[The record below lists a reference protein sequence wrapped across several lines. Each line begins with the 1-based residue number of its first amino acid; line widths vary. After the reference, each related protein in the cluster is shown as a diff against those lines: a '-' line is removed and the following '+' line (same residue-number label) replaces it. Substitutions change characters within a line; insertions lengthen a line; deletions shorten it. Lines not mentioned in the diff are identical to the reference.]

1 MGPSLACG
9 TDSRAARRAAATP
22 GRCDAETVKLPHLPA
37 PPMGPKDGARVARA
51 LWGSGL
57 LGLAGHRPDRV
68 ARLLARLRR
77 YELGPSIGPLIGSE
91 LHPDETALVDDEGRL
106 TFAELDRLCDAV
118 GVRLGEAG
126 LDPGD
131 RIGLLARNS
140 RGFYAAMVGAA
151 RAGIDVA
158 YLNTGATAEQ
168 VRDVVPAEGIAALV
182 CDAELAER
190 APDGV
195 PRLDVGALVGAP
207 LPPGRA
213 DARGHSSRHVILTS
227 GTTGRPRG
235 VSRGSAGA
243 DAALALVA
251 GLPYRVRRTHLVAAP
266 AFHAWGWMNLVL
278 TMLFSSTVVLTRRF
292 EPERVLELL
301 EREQADALVAVPI
314 MLQRLV
320 EVDGDVRE
328 RYDTSSLRVV
338 AVSGSALSGALAERF
353 MDAYGDVVHNLYGST
368 EAAFATVA
376 GPADLRAVPGT
387 AGRPLPGVR
396 VTIVGPDGAPLPEG
410 ETGEIVVGSGT
421 TFEGYTSGE
430 PGKQAE
436 GGVRI
441 GDLGRFED
449 GRLFVAGR
457 ADDLVV
463 TGGENVYPVTVE
475 NALERHPD
483 VVECAV
489 VGEPDETYGQAIV
502 AHVTLRPGAVADP
515 AAIRG
520 WLKGRLGPH
529 EVPRRIVVHEE
540 PLPRNT
546 TGKIVKAELREAQN
560 ADG

>member
-1 MGPSLACG
+1 
-9 TDSRAARRAAATP
+9 
-22 GRCDAETVKLPHLPA
+22 
-37 PPMGPKDGARVARA
+37 MGPKEGARVARA

-77 YELGPSIGPLIGSE
+77 YDLGPAIGPLIGSE
-91 LHPDETALVDDEGRL
+91 LHPDETALVDDDGSL

-158 YLNTGATAEQ
+158 YLNTGVTADQ
-168 VRDVVPAEGIAALV
+168 VRDIVPAEGISALV
-182 CDAELAER
+182 CDAELANR

-195 PRLDVGALVGAP
+195 PRLGIGSLVGAP
-207 LPPGRA
+207 LPPGRP
-213 DARGHSSRHVILTS
+213 DPRGHSSRHVILTS

-243 DAALALVA
+243 DAALAVIA
-251 GLPYRVRRTHLVAAP
+251 GFPYRVRRTHLVAAP
-266 AFHAWGWMNLVL
+266 AFHAWGWMNLIL

-292 EPERVLELL
+292 EPEHVLELV

-320 EVDGDVRE
+320 EVDRDVRE

-376 GPADLRAVPGT
+376 DPRDLRAAPGT

-396 VTIVGPDGAPLPEG
+396 VTVVGPDGEPLPAG
-410 ETGEIVVGSGT
+410 QTGEIVVGSRA
-421 TFEGYTSGE
+421 TFSGYTSGA
-430 PGKQAE
+430 PGRQSA

-441 GDLGRFED
+441 GDLGRFDDD

-463 TGGENVYPVTVE
+463 TGGENVYPITVE
-475 NALERHPD
+475 NELERHPD

-489 VGEPDETYGQAIV
+489 VGQPDEEFGQVLV
-502 AHVTLRPGAVADP
+502 AHVALRPGAAAD
-515 AAIRG
+515 ADAVRA
-520 WLKGRLGPH
+520 WLKQRLGPH
-529 EVPRRIVVHEE
+529 EVPRRVVVHDE

-546 TGKIVKAELREAQN
+546 TGKVLKTRLRESQA

>member
-1 MGPSLACG
+1 
-9 TDSRAARRAAATP
+9 
-22 GRCDAETVKLPHLPA
+22 
-37 PPMGPKDGARVARA
+37 MGPKDGARVARA
-51 LWGSGL
+51 LWASGL
-57 LGLAGHRPDRV
+57 LGVAAHRPDRV
-68 ARLLARLRR
+68 ARVLARLRR
-77 YELGPSIGPLIGSE
+77 YRLGPAVGPMIGSQ
-91 LHPDETALVDDEGRL
+91 LYPDETALVDDEGRL

-131 RIGLLARNS
+131 RLGLLARNS
-140 RGFYAAMVGAA
+140 RAFYAVMVGAA
-151 RAGIDVA
+151 RAGVDVA
-158 YLNTGATAEQ
+158 YLNTGATADQ
-168 VRDVVPAEGIAALV
+168 VRDVVAAEGIAALV
-182 CDAELAER
+182 CDGEFAER
-190 APDGV
+190 APDAV
-195 PRLDVGALVGAP
+195 PRLDTVALVGAP
-207 LPPGRA
+207 LPPGRPESGGRA
-213 DARGHSSRHVILTS
+213 SHHVILTS

-235 VSRGSAGA
+235 VSRSSAGA
-243 DAALALVA
+243 DAALAVIS
-251 GLPYRVRRTHLVAAP
+251 GFPYRVRGTHLVAAP

-292 EPERVLELL
+292 DAQRVLELL
-301 EREQADALVAVPI
+301 EHERADAMVAVPV
-314 MLQRLV
+314 MLQRLA
-320 EVDGDVRE
+320 EVDRDVRE
-328 RYDTSSLRVV
+328 RYDTSALRVV

-353 MDAYGDVVHNLYGST
+353 MAAYGDVVYNLYGST
-368 EAAFATVA
+368 EASFATVA
-376 GPADLRAVPGT
+376 DPADLRAAPGT
-387 AGRPLPGVR
+387 AGRPLPGVTVR
-396 VTIVGPDGAPLPEG
+396 IVDETGAEVPAG

-430 PGKQAE
+430 AGKRAL

-475 NALERHPD
+475 NELERHPD

-489 VGEPDETYGQAIV
+489 VGEPDEEYGQVLV
-502 AHVTLRPGAVADP
+502 AHVTLRPGAPSDP
-515 AAIRG
+515 DRIRT

-529 EVPRRIVVHEE
+529 EVPRRVVVHDE

-546 TGKIVKAELREAQN
+546 TGKVVKSQLRQAQN

>member
-1 MGPSLACG
+1 VPLLGP
-9 TDSRAARRAAATP
+9 R
-22 GRCDAETVKLPHLPA
+22 
-37 PPMGPKDGARVARA
+37 DGARVARA
-51 LWGSGL
+51 LWASGL
-57 LGLAGHRPDRV
+57 LGVVGHRPDHV
-68 ARLLARLRR
+68 ARVLARARR
-77 YELGPSIGPLIGSE
+77 HDLGPSIGPMIGNE
-91 LHPDETALVDDEGRL
+91 LYPDETALVDDDGSL
-106 TFAELDRLCDAV
+106 TFAELDRMCDAA

-151 RAGIDVA
+151 RAGVDVA

-168 VRDVVPAEGIAALV
+168 VRDIVAGEGIAALV
-182 CDAELAER
+182 CDAELASR
-190 APDGV
+190 APEGV
-195 PRLDVGALVGAP
+195 PRLDTGALVGTP
-207 LPPGRA
+207 LPPGHP
-213 DARGHSSRHVILTS
+213 DDGGHSSRHVILTS

-235 VSRGSAGA
+235 VSRGSAGV

-251 GLPYRVRRTHLVAAP
+251 GFPYKVRRTHLVAAP
-266 AFHAWGWMNLVL
+266 AFHAWGWMNLIL
-278 TMLFSSTVVLTRRF
+278 TMVFSSTVVLTRRF
-292 EPERVLELL
+292 EPARVLELL
-301 EREQADALVAVPI
+301 EREQADAMVAVPV

-320 EVDGDVRE
+320 DVGDDVRA

-353 MDAYGDVVHNLYGST
+353 MAGYGDVLYNLYGST

-376 GPADLRAVPGT
+376 DPADLRAAPGT
-387 AGRPLPGVR
+387 AGRPLPGVTI
-396 VTIVGPDGAPLPEG
+396 TIVDPTGEPLPPG

-430 PGKQAE
+430 HGKQADG

-441 GDLGRFED
+441 GDLGRFDAE

-457 ADDLVV
+457 ADDLVI

-475 NALERHPD
+475 NELERHPD

-489 VGEPDETYGQAIV
+489 VGEPDDEFGQALV
-502 AHVTLRPGAVADP
+502 AHVVLRPGATADP
-515 AAIRG
+515 GAIRG
-520 WLKGRLGPH
+520 WLKERLGPH
-529 EVPRRIVVHEE
+529 EVPRRVVVHDD

-546 TGKIVKAELREAQN
+546 TGKVVKTELRQAQN
-560 ADG
+560 AEG